1 MIQATTPQESSVF
14 QSEAKALLLAA
25 KFAQL
30 LQVEAPIFITD
41 NQVLAKTAAARKL
54 DHPLLH
60 WNARAYL
67 ADYFEA
73 TSSLLPQVFHVSR
86 ELNIVA
92 HNCAAQVLR
101 RSLNQ
106 HIYKCLNSAHSLD
119 SCPIVSTIQNVDFQD
134 FVITAAWCR

>member
-60 WNARAYL
+60 WCR
-67 ADYFEA
+67 
-73 TSSLLPQVFHVSR
+73 QV
-86 ELNIVA
+86 
-92 HNCAAQVLR
+92 
-101 RSLNQ
+101 
-106 HIYKCLNSAHSLD
+106 
-119 SCPIVSTIQNVDFQD
+119 
-134 FVITAAWCR
+134 